1 MMRILSAVWSA
12 IVAVVVF
19 AVDAIRTFFVWLRKP
34 GSKLKALCAIL
45 ATVSAWAGIAAF
57 QAEQQ
62 IVLITKQC
70 ETDKGG
76 LRDTIK
82 NKDEALA
89 EITARLTIEAFKMRM
104 LQAANKPLLAENNK
118 KAEAAKVSATAFK
131 NEFNKKPPSC
141 TAALE
146 AMEAACPTLREY

>member
-1 MMRILSAVWSA
+1 MMKILSAVWSA
-12 IVAVVVF
+12 VVAVVVF
-19 AVDAIRTFFVWLRKP
+19 LVDTIRSFFEWIKKP
-34 GSKLKALCAIL
+34 GNKLKALCAML
-45 ATVSAWAGIAAF
+45 ATVTAWAGIVAF

-62 IVLITKQC
+62 IVLITAQC

-82 NKDEALA
+82 SKDEALA

-118 KAEAAKVSATAFK
+118 KAEAARVSASAFK

-141 TAALE
+141 AAALE